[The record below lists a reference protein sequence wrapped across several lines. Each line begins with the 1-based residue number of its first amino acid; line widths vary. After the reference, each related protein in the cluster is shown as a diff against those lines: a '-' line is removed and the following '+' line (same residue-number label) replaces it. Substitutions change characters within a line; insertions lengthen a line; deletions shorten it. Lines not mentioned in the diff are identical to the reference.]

1 MESKEILTDFIET
14 QFVVFS
20 KYFYRDSVDGNNL
33 STVYMGKSWNFGVL
47 ANLFLKTYKSTIPLS
62 SLAPRDTLILI

>member
-1 MESKEILTDFIET
+1 MVMYWFCPTAGSRKMESKEILTDFIET

-33 STVYMGKSWNFGVL
+33 STVYMGKS
-47 ANLFLKTYKSTIPLS
+47 
-62 SLAPRDTLILI
+62 